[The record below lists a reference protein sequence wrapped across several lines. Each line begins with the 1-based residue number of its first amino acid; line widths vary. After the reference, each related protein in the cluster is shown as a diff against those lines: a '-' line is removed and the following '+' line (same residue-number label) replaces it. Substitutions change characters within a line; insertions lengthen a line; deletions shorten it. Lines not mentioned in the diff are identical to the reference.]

1 MCSVRNS
8 IVLGRMKQYV
18 QCPSKL
24 RMKKNP
30 TFSSKGFSDLILRYK
45 TGTNETIL
53 QKFYILHETNHHFKE
68 KKPTVHVY
76 ILHSFRVLPGRD
88 IRIGFGYKRHICL
101 ERVSIM

>member
-1 MCSVRNS
+1 
-8 IVLGRMKQYV
+8 MKLFYK
-18 QCPSKL
+18 SFTFYMKL
-24 RMKKNP
+24 A
-30 TFSSKGFSDLILRYK
+30 
-45 TGTNETIL
+45 
-53 QKFYILHETNHHFKE
+53 NHHFKE